1 MKALTVGQEVEIPG
15 FILGSPYGTILNS
28 GNELPENGYA
38 TIAPYT
44 IKFIVPADY
53 NPIATAI
60 AVLEKKLDTMA
71 DAYRSEAAYIKNRI
85 AELQCIE
92 MSPEVSA

>member
-15 FILGSPYGTILNS
+15 FILGSPCGTILHS
-28 GNELPENGYA
+28 GNELPENGYT

-53 NPIATAI
+53 NPVATAI
-60 AVLEKKLDTMA
+60 ASLEKKLDTMA
-71 DAYRSEAAYIKNRI
+71 DEYHIGVAKIKDRI

-92 MSPEVSA
+92 MSEVPA